1 MLSIMSALNSSFLP
15 MTRHLTLFFIDFLTQ
30 SFKYF
35 LNIFIRVLTSSV
47 DLFQFSVENAYTVKY
62 FTPNKETHKAFAE
75 VLVKAESK
83 GVKIM
88 AYDCVV
94 TEKELK
100 INNPV
105 EIKLNK

>member
-1 MLSIMSALNSSFLP
+1 MCIRDSAYIMFVVQ
-15 MTRHLTLFFIDFLTQ
+15 M
-30 SFKYF
+30 
-35 LNIFIRVLTSSV
+35 
-47 DLFQFSVENAYTVKY
+47 ENVKY